1 MVDDK
6 KRLESLFYFK
16 NKLMLN
22 HGITASGFLSYL
34 ATLFTNL
41 LLVIMEWL
49 LVYKSLN
56 ILELNGEVV

>member
-34 ATLFTNL
+34 ATLFEKPYFNCC
-41 LLVIMEWL
+41 IFDA
-49 LVYKSLN
+49 
-56 ILELNGEVV
+56 

>member
-22 HGITASGFLSYL
+22 HGITGFLSYL

-41 LLVIMEWL
+41 LLNL
-49 LVYKSLN
+49 
-56 ILELNGEVV
+56 